1 MNDMMLYL
9 RQMNFPSIL
18 FRLLLAMLCG
28 GLIGLERGKK
38 HRAAGFRTYML
49 VSLGAALTM
58 ILGQYEYYMVT
69 HAWSGAAT
77 LLGIKTDVSR
87 FGAQVINGVG
97 FLGAGT
103 VIVTGRQQVK
113 GLTTAAGL
121 WASACMG
128 LASGAGFYECVG
140 VAFALILL
148 SLNVFSRIEDFIVK
162 NARNMNV
169 FIEFDTLDDVGTIIA
184 LIKSKNVH
192 IYEVD
197 IDHGQNEQGK
207 FPSAVFSLRL
217 ERHTPHTE
225 LLSALA
231 KLDCARSIEET

>member
-1 MNDMMLYL
+1 MSKKANKPY
-9 RQMNFPSIL
+9 RTK
-18 FRLLLAMLCG
+18 G
-28 GLIGLERGKK
+28 IG
-38 HRAAGFRTYML
+38 
-49 VSLGAALTM
+49 
-58 ILGQYEYYMVT
+58 
-69 HAWSGAAT
+69 SGIIA
-77 LLGIKTDVSR
+77 
-87 FGAQVINGVG
+87 F
-97 FLGAGT
+97 
-103 VIVTGRQQVK
+103 
-113 GLTTAAGL
+113 
-121 WASACMG
+121 
-128 LASGAGFYECVG
+128 G

-217 ERHTPHTE
+217 ERHTPHIE